1 MPDWLLQT
9 MQTSDELSLG
19 TLILR
24 LSLAFA
30 LGAIV
35 AGLYRWT
42 HRRDDVPAATFLTT
56 LVLMTIVIAMSTQV
70 IGDNVARAF
79 SLVGALSIV
88 RFRTVVQDTRDT
100 VYVIFAV
107 VVGMAVGAGHLD
119 VAIVGIV
126 ITGIA
131 SFVVRPKSLPPVFG
145 ETGWQLVV
153 RLGLG
158 REPDEV
164 LQRAFEKYLE
174 ACDLRGTATAK
185 QGSAFDFTYSIQLR
199 EQVSHIDLVR
209 ELSLTE
215 GVQNVEIR
223 RETVVG
229 RR

>member
-9 MQTSDELSLG
+9 VQTSDALSLG

-24 LSLAFA
+24 LVLAFA
-30 LGAIV
+30 FGAIV

-119 VAIVGIV
+119 VALVGIV

-131 SFVVRPKSLPPVFG
+131 SFVVRPKSNLPPTFG

-164 LQRAFEKYLE
+164 LRRAFEKYLE

-223 RETVVG
+223 RGVVG
-229 RR
+229 SR

>member
-1 MPDWLLQT
+1 MPDWLHQT
-9 MQTSDELSLG
+9 LERSAELSIW
-19 TLILR
+19 TLSLR
-24 LSLAFA
+24 LLLAFA
-30 LGAIV
+30 LGAVV
-35 AGLYRWT
+35 AGIYRWT

-100 VYVIFAV
+100 VFVIFAV

-131 SFVVRPKSLPPVFG
+131 SFVVRPKSLPPPLG
-145 ETGWQLVV
+145 DASMQLIV

-158 REPDEV
+158 YEPDEV
-164 LQRAFEKYLE
+164 LQRAFDKYLE
-174 ACDLRGTATAK
+174 ACDLRSTATAK
-185 QGSAFDFTYSIQLR
+185 QGSAFDFTYGIQLR
-199 EQVSHIDLVR
+199 EQVSPIDLVR
-209 ELSLTE
+209 ELGLTD
-215 GVQNVEIR
+215 GVQNVELR
-223 RETVVG
+223 KMGNGSR
-229 RR
+229 

>member
-1 MPDWLLQT
+1 MPDWLQQSIQSSVDLP
-9 MQTSDELSLG
+9 LP

-24 LSLAFA
+24 LTFAFA
-30 LGAIV
+30 LGVVV

-42 HRRDDVPAATFLTT
+42 HRRDDVPASTFLTT

-70 IGDNVARAF
+70 IGDNIARAF

-131 SFVVRPKSLPPVFG
+131 SFVVRPKAVMQMTTTNGLN
-145 ETGWQLVV
+145 LIV
-153 RLGLG
+153 RMGLG
-158 REPDEV
+158 YEPDEV
-164 LQRAFEKYLE
+164 LQSAFEKYLE
-174 ACDLRGTATAK
+174 SFDLRATTTAK

-199 EQVSHIDLVR
+199 EQISQIDLVR
-209 ELSLTE
+209 ELSLKD
-215 GVQNVEIR
+215 GVQNVELR
-223 RETVVG
+223 RG
-229 RR
+229 

>member
-9 MQTSDELSLG
+9 VQTSDELSLG
-19 TLILR
+19 TLIVR
-24 LSLAFA
+24 LALAFA
-30 LGAIV
+30 LGTIV

-42 HRRDDVPAATFLTT
+42 HRRDDIPAATFFTT

-70 IGDNVARAF
+70 IGNNVARAF

-119 VAIVGIV
+119 VALVGIV
-126 ITGIA
+126 ITGLA
-131 SFVVRPKSLPPVFG
+131 SFVVRPKSMPTTLG
-145 ETGWQLVV
+145 EAGLQLIV

-158 REPDEV
+158 HEPDEV
-164 LQRAFEKYLE
+164 LQRAFDKYLD
-174 ACDLRGTATAK
+174 ACDLRATATAK

-199 EQVSHIDLVR
+199 DQVSQIDLVR

-215 GVQNVEIR
+215 GVQNVELR
-223 RETVVG
+223 RV
-229 RR
+229 

>member
-1 MPDWLLQT
+1 MPDWLQQT
-9 MQTSDELSLG
+9 IQNSLEISLA

-24 LSLAFA
+24 LVFAFA
-30 LGAIV
+30 LGTVV

-42 HRRDDVPAATFLTT
+42 HRRDDVPASTFLTT

-119 VAIVGIV
+119 VAVVGII

-131 SFVVRPKSLPPVFG
+131 SFVVRPKTLPMATSGNGF
-145 ETGWQLVV
+145 QLVV

-164 LQRAFEKYLE
+164 LQATFDKFLSD
-174 ACDLRGTATAK
+174 CDLRTTATAK
-185 QGSAFDFTYSIQLR
+185 QGSAFDFTYNIRLHDNLSQT
-199 EQVSHIDLVR
+199 DLVR
-209 ELSLTE
+209 EISQIE
-215 GVQNVEIR
+215 GVQNVELR
-223 RETVVG
+223 RV
-229 RR
+229 

>member
-9 MQTSDELSLG
+9 MQTSEELALG
-19 TLILR
+19 TLIIR
-24 LSLAFA
+24 LTLAFA

-35 AGLYRWT
+35 AGIYRWT
-42 HRRDDVPAATFLTT
+42 HRRDDIPAATFLTT

-70 IGDNVARAF
+70 IGNNIARAF

-100 VYVIFAV
+100 VFVIFAV

-131 SFVVRPKSLPPVFG
+131 SFVVRPKALPQLHSG
-145 ETGWQLVV
+145 EGLLLVV
-153 RLGLG
+153 RMGLG
-158 REPDEV
+158 YEPDEALHV
-164 LQRAFEKYLE
+164 TFDKYLD
-174 ACDLRGTATAK
+174 ACDLRATATAK

-199 EQVSHIDLVR
+199 EQASQIDLVR
-209 ELSLTE
+209 TLGLTE
-215 GVQNVEIR
+215 GVQNVELR
-223 RETVVG
+223 RV
-229 RR
+229 